1 MDFSKAFQNIQGSV
15 VNVLALNAQNI
26 PVSSGS
32 GVIIGSGNLVLT
44 CAHCIIPNT
53 TTIARFSGA
62 NNGQIATVVFQD
74 QQSDIALLQFQ
85 QPIGSPAVIRSS
97 SSVLIG
103 HEAFVVGFPNN
114 IDKITALSAN
124 IAGFEPDNGFELIR
138 LDASVNHGNSGG
150 PLFNA
155 NGELVGI
162 VNAKHGSLSNFLHQV
177 QSAQPGA
184 MVSIGGIDPVKAIQ
198 QLISEM
204 QRNLN
209 LGIGYAIP
217 TDHIGTLNNQVQGLI
232 QP

>member
-1 MDFSKAFQNIQGSV
+1 MDFSQAFQIIQGSV
-15 VNVLALNAQNI
+15 VNVLALDAQKA

-32 GVIIGSGNLVLT
+32 GVIIGDGTLVLT
-44 CAHCIIPNT
+44 CAHCLVPNT
-53 TTIARFSGA
+53 RTIARFSGS
-62 NNGQIATVVFQD
+62 NNGQIANILFQN

-85 QPIGSPAVIRSS
+85 QSLGPAVTIRSS
-97 SSVLIG
+97 SSILIG

-124 IAGFEPDNGFELIR
+124 IAGFEPNGGFDLIR

-155 NGELVGI
+155 AGELIGI
-162 VNAKHGSLSNFLHQV
+162 VNAKHGSLSNFLQ
-177 QSAQPGA
+177 QIQQARPQA
-184 MVSIGGIDPVKAIQ
+184 MMQIGGIDPVQAIQ

-217 TDHIGTLNNQVQGLI
+217 TDHLGQLNTTIRGFI
-232 QP
+232 QQ